1 MNNIHSSNCPFAEI
15 AFKNNE
21 VKIIHGGPKE
31 IIQKVNNW
39 DDKIKVVVV
48 IPVFGW
54 FRWFSWCLDMEKT
67 FSKKDLIAIPN
78 GKDKY
83 ILIQRLKELV
93 LASDKLEEETDYY
106 KIIVNSNINTSK
118 EGEI

>member
-1 MNNIHSSNCPFAEI
+1 
-15 AFKNNE
+15 
-21 VKIIHGGPKE
+21 
-31 IIQKVNNW
+31 
-39 DDKIKVVVV
+39 
-48 IPVFGW
+48 
-54 FRWFSWCLDMEKT
+54 MEKT

-106 KIIVNSNINTSK
+106 KNYSKQQYKHVQRRRELVNGS
-118 EGEI
+118 